1 MRSLCRN
8 SMGFVRTIVPCH
20 RPCSELL
27 IGILGVEVGL
37 LPDAEEDLLSKHV
50 GSCESLASVE
60 DGDGGGGFDCGQG
73 EGRLQAVLV
82 NVIGPDDIV
91 ISLVEL
97 SLVRPCKVSAMTCT
111 ESEAVRQRESFRN
124 AQAP

>member
-1 MRSLCRN
+1 
-8 SMGFVRTIVPCH
+8 MGPIRTIVPCH
-20 RPCSELL
+20 GPCSELL

-37 LPDAEEDLLSKHV
+37 LPDAEEDFLSKHV
-50 GSCESLASVE
+50 GSCESLSSVE
-60 DGDGGGGFDCGQG
+60 DGDGCSGFDCGQG

-82 NVIGPDDIV
+82 NVIRPDDIV

-97 SLVRPCKVSAMTCT
+97 SLVRPCKVSAMTST
-111 ESEAVRQRESFRN
+111 ESEAVRQREPFRN